1 MVSSLNSYLSWQ
13 LPVKIIEIAL
23 YKQLLSQIV
32 TIGIILGIMSLG
44 INDFATSSIANEVNV
59 RKVTI

>member
-32 TIGIILGIMSLG
+32 TIGIILGIMSLD
-44 INDFATSSIANEVNV
+44 INDFAASSITNEVNV